1 MMGRI
6 MNEIQSYNFLENA
19 KYRRIQS
26 LLTIMNETFG
36 FEEAEQ
42 MSPAKKV
49 GVETPD
55 HSVLSGAGE
64 MRRSDSRETGRGGEL
79 ELPERT
85 GDVIGTRDSARKPA
99 ATRSDF
105 GFSRGG
111 NTAQR
116 DPQKI
121 GLGMQKA
128 NYQ

>member
-1 MMGRI
+1 
-6 MNEIQSYNFLENA
+6 
-19 KYRRIQS
+19 
-26 LLTIMNETFG
+26 MNETFG
-36 FEEAEQ
+36 FEDDGQKA
-42 MSPAKKV
+42 PTKKV

-55 HSVLSGAGE
+55 NSENTADQQ
-64 MRRSDSRETGRGGEL
+64 RNASRETGRGEL

-85 GDVIGTRDSARKPA
+85 GDAAGTRDSARKPP
-99 ATRSDF
+99 TRSDF

-121 GLGMQKA
+121 GLGMKM